1 MVETVMLVVRMRTRM
16 RMVTMVDEVNGFF
29 FLWLII
35 ILRLIIKKIFF
46 KKKRIYKR
54 NFTNYLVKSMLMVR
68 IRMRTEM
75 MVMTVSEINE
85 FFFLWLIIILR
96 LIIRII
102 FFKKKMRKNNHDKS
116 YQLFNLNRC

>member
-1 MVETVMLVVRMRTRM
+1 MVETVMLVVRMRTRTRM

-35 ILRLIIKKIFF
+35 ILRLIIRIILKKKIP
-46 KKKRIYKR
+46 KR

-68 IRMRTEM
+68 IRMRME
-75 MVMTVSEINE
+75 MTVSEINE

-102 FFKKKMRKNNHDKS
+102 FFLKKMHKNNHDKS